1 MNPAELLG
9 SAGGMAAVCAVV
21 FLAGLAHGLSGFGFP
36 LISTPT
42 VALFSE
48 VRTAVLVT
56 VVPNIALNLVSMA
69 SGAAW
74 RANLRRHWQM
84 PLWVL
89 AGTVAGTFAAIW
101 APANALRL
109 LLAAMI
115 VIYLRQ
121 DSFRRIDWSVIR
133 RHPRRSG
140 AALGLLGGFLSG
152 TVNVMLPPILIYF
165 TTLGLPAV
173 AMTQVMNACFLV
185 GKVSQAAVFAS
196 QGLFTFDGMALSI
209 PVTACALAGYW
220 GGARLQPRVSQA
232 AYRKVIRAVLW
243 AMAAMLVAQVLAA
256 KLDLSRVL

>member
-9 SAGGMAAVCAVV
+9 SPGGMAAVCVV
-21 FLAGLAHGLSGFGFP
+21 VLLAGFAHGLSGFGFP

-56 VVPNIALNLVSMA
+56 LLPNIALNVVSAA

-74 RANLRRHWQM
+74 RENLRRHWQM
-84 PLWVL
+84 PVWVL
-89 AGTVAGTFAAIW
+89 IGTAAGTQVAIW

-115 VIYLRQ
+115 VVYLRQ
-121 DSFRRIDWSVIR
+121 ERFRRIDWSVIR
-133 RHPRRSG
+133 RRPAATG
-140 AALGLLGGFLSG
+140 AAFGLLGGFLSG

-165 TTLGLPAV
+165 TTLGLPAL

-185 GKVSQAAVFAS
+185 GKVSQAAVFAAR
-196 QGLFTFDGMALSI
+196 GLFTFEGLGLSV
-209 PVTACALAGYW
+209 PVTLCAIGGYV
-220 GGARLQPRVSQA
+220 GGVKLRPRVSQET
-232 AYRKVIRAVLW
+232 YVRVIRGVLW
-243 AMAAMLVAQVLAA
+243 AMAALLVTQVL
-256 KLDLSRVL
+256 LSLAPRA